1 MYVNCYTLCKITSY
15 VEQARPS
22 DAEGFFYSGTNVRGL
37 RLRPGQRFL
46 MVLSETGS
54 DHLHVIAEEAS
65 RVANVLRNK
74 SDAARAYN
82 IEAVKIENLLYRP
95 PNLL

>member
-1 MYVNCYTLCKITSY
+1 
-15 VEQARPS
+15 
-22 DAEGFFYSGTNVRGL
+22 
-37 RLRPGQRFL
+37 

>member
-1 MYVNCYTLCKITSY
+1 MYVNCCTLCKITSY

-65 RVANVLRNK
+65 RVTNVLRNK